1 MGLRLLLPPTF
12 CCDLP
17 DLQEGRY
24 DWKTVQTADAF
35 GYVWSQPESGAAFV
49 LNDPTSGGGPAPL
62 ATAGL
67 DPSTT
72 IAALEAFADLCLLL
86 DRDGMIRAISYGLQP
101 SLASEL
107 NFPAK
112 RAWADGLA
120 ADSLGKA
127 RDMLAAAQRGE
138 PPRPREINHLGALP
152 GRIIPIRYLAMK
164 HGTEGEVLLIG
175 RDLQEQAAL
184 QRQLIDVQQSMER
197 DYSRMRAVETR
208 YRALFQLGNTPMLIV
223 DTGTRKVLEANGSC
237 LSLFGLT
244 AQRMSG
250 RTINSLFDEHDS
262 EALQGLL
269 STAINAGEARGTVL
283 RAATGSDHFE
293 LSAHLFRQ
301 EGTSLLLVQA
311 RPIADAYD
319 AGANDIVVLP
329 SLIERLPEGFVVTD
343 GDGLVLEANRTF
355 LDIAALPLMGAA
367 VGQSLGQWL
376 GRSSVDFGVM
386 LTSLLDHGTLR
397 GFATVVRGSFGA
409 EEAVDVSAVKIVDHG
424 APRIGFL
431 IRLERRDRQATQPAG
446 SGLPRSV
453 EQMKDLVGNVPLKD
467 LVRETTDV
475 IERLC
480 IEAALELTNDN
491 RASAADMLG
500 LSRQSLYA
508 KLHRFGLGDLGKE

>member
-1 MGLRLLLPPTF
+1 ML
-12 CCDLP
+12 
-17 DLQEGRY
+17 
-24 DWKTVQTADAF
+24 KDAT
-35 GYVWSQPESGAAFV
+35 G
-49 LNDPTSGGGPAPL
+49 GGGPAPL
-62 ATAGL
+62 AAAHL
-67 DPSTT
+67 DPSAA
-72 IAALEAFADLCLLL
+72 IAALEAFADLCILL
-86 DRDGMIRAISYGLQP
+86 DRDGMIRAV
-101 SLASEL
+101 SLGSSRNPASEL
-107 NFPAK
+107 NFPAR
-112 RAWADGLA
+112 RAWTDGLA

-127 RDMLAAAQRGE
+127 RDMLAAAQRGD

-152 GRIIPIRYLAMK
+152 GRTIPIRYIAVA
-164 HGTEGEVLLIG
+164 HGREGEVLLIG

-208 YRALFQLGNTPMLIV
+208 YRALFQLAGAPMLIV
-223 DTGTRKVLEANGSC
+223 ETATRKVLEANGAC
-237 LSLFGLT
+237 LASFGLT

-250 RTINSLFDEHDS
+250 RTIASLFDEHDG

-269 STAINAGEARGTVL
+269 STAMSAGEAKGAVL

-301 EGTSLLLVQA
+301 EGASLLLVQA
-311 RPIADAYD
+311 RPLAEASH
-319 AGANDIVVLP
+319 GGGNDIVVLP

-343 GDGLVLEANRTF
+343 GEGLVLEANRTF
-355 LDIAALPLMGAA
+355 LDIAALPMASTA
-367 VGQSLGQWL
+367 IGQSLGQWL
-376 GRSSVDFGVM
+376 GRSATDFGIM
-386 LTSLLDHGTLR
+386 LTSLLGRGVLR
-397 GFATVVRGSFGA
+397 GFPTVIRGSFGA
-409 EEAVDVSAVKIVDHG
+409 EEPVDVSAVKIVDHG

-431 IRLERRDRQATQPAG
+431 IRQERRDPAGAYPAG
-446 SGLPRSV
+446 SSLPRSV
-453 EQMKDLVGNVPLKD
+453 EQMKELVGNVPLRE

-508 KLHRFGLGDLGKE
+508 KLHRFGLGDLGKDETS